1 MGRGMDQAFFLR
13 AQRMLEQRPS
23 AHPHY
28 ADLAAIA
35 VSRQDSTPTARAHG
49 RCTKELKSQSSPTTL
64 AALLLGE
71 PGWPEAAAGQSCF
84 SRAMA
89 IRRINPG

>member
-1 MGRGMDQAFFLR
+1 MDQAFLLR
-13 AQRMLEQRPS
+13 AQRLLEQRPS
-23 AHPHY
+23 VHPHY
-28 ADLAAIA
+28 AELAALA
-35 VSRQDSTPTARAHG
+35 VARQVSTPTARAHG
-49 RCTKELKSQSSPTTL
+49 RCASGLKSQSSSAAL

-71 PGWPEAAAGQSCF
+71 EGWSEAAAGQSCF

>member
-1 MGRGMDQAFFLR
+1 MDQAFLLR
-13 AQRMLEQRPS
+13 AQRLLKQGPS

-28 ADLAAIA
+28 AEFAALAVA
-35 VSRQDSTPTARAHG
+35 RQDSTPTARAHG
-49 RCTKELKSQSSPTTL
+49 RCTSDLKCQSSPDTL

-71 PGWPEAAAGQSCF
+71 DGWNEAAAGQSCF

>member
-1 MGRGMDQAFFLR
+1 MAQAMDQAFLLR
-13 AQRMLEQRPS
+13 AKRMLEQRPA

-35 VSRQDSTPTARAHG
+35 VSRQDSTPTAQAYG
-49 RCTKELKSQSSPTTL
+49 RCTSELKSQSSPGAL

>member
-1 MGRGMDQAFFLR
+1 MDQAFLLR
-13 AQRMLEQRPS
+13 AQRLLDQRPS
-23 AHPHY
+23 VHPDY
-28 ADLAAIA
+28 AELAALTVA
-35 VSRQDSTPTARAHG
+35 RQGLTPTAQAHG
-49 RCTKELKSQSSPTTL
+49 RCTTHLKSESSPTAL

-71 PGWPEAAAGQSCF
+71 EGWSEAAAGQSCF